1 MPRALHIAGVL
12 LLAAQF
18 WWGLGPTAAN
28 ADRRQ
33 DVQRD
38 IETTRKSIA
47 DGQYRQRALGN
58 QARAIRD
65 QVDGLRIRAAV
76 TAHQAQQQE
85 TALNGIEGRLVLLRR
100 QDADHRRRLGQM
112 RHGMARSI
120 TALARLERQP
130 AAALM
135 ASPGTMLDAARGGR
149 LLAAAVP
156 ALHRDAAAVGALLLA
171 AGKARHQL
179 GQEQQRRLAAV
190 ATLNGRRQE
199 LQALLRER
207 AAFEKQLQQAGKAE
221 GKRLAMLA
229 SRARDLQ
236 GLMRRLDL
244 AAQRREDRQDRQDR
258 NLAEDAA
265 GRDNTP
271 QETPAEQRDRHHR
284 QRLAAGIARAL
295 ASGQR
300 GRGNGDKTGS
310 SPDGSAQRPAPP
322 TAPST
327 APAEKRLAMAPGPL
341 PFSKIRGRLRLP
353 AKGERVGRYGESTG
367 FGPRAQ
373 GITLQTR
380 EGAQVV
386 APYDGRVVF
395 AGTFRDYGLI
405 LIISHGEGY
414 HTLLAG
420 LSQLQAVVGQSLLT
434 GEPVGHMGGDGKQ
447 SLYIELRRKG
457 TAINPNPWWSSSH
470 ERASG

>member
-1 MPRALHIAGVL
+1 MPRALYITLVL
-12 LLAAQF
+12 VLAAQS
-18 WWGLGPTAAN
+18 WPGPAAAN

-38 IETTRKSIA
+38 IKATQKSIA
-47 DGQYRQRALGN
+47 DGQYRQRALAS

-76 TAHQAQQQE
+76 AAHQAQQQE
-85 TALNGIEGRLVLLRR
+85 AALNKIEARLVLLRR
-100 QDADHRRRLGQM
+100 QDADHRRRLGLT
-112 RHGMARSI
+112 RDSMARSI

-156 ALHRDAAAVGALLLA
+156 ALHRDAAAVGALLMA
-171 AGKARHQL
+171 AGEARDRL
-179 GQEQQRRLAAV
+179 GQEQQRRQATA
-190 ATLNGRRQE
+190 ATLNGRRKE

-207 AAFEKQLQQAGKAE
+207 AGFEKQLRQAGRAE

-229 SRARDLQ
+229 GRARDLE
-236 GLMRRLDL
+236 GLMQRLDL
-244 AAQRREDRQDRQDR
+244 AARRRAEQQNRRT
-258 NLAEDAA
+258 AEDPARLNA
-265 GRDNTP
+265 GPNEAPAVRRD
-271 QETPAEQRDRHHR
+271 EGRR

-295 ASGQR
+295 ASEQR
-300 GRGNGDKTGS
+300 GRGN
-310 SPDGSAQRPAPP
+310 DGKARSTPNGKAGRPAPP
-322 TAPST
+322 AG
-327 APAEKRLAMAPGPL
+327 PATKRLAMAPGPL
-341 PFSKIRGRLRLP
+341 PFSKIRGQLRLP
-353 AKGERVGRYGESTG
+353 ARGKRVGRYGESTG

-373 GITLQTR
+373 GITLRTR
-380 EGAQVV
+380 QGAQVV

-434 GEPVGHMGGDGKQ
+434 GEPVGHMGGDGKR

-457 TAINPNPWWSSSH
+457 TAINPNPWWSNSH